1 MNDMAPKYASLV
13 QAVADNNIERAEE
26 ALQSG
31 IHPDEADML
40 DGMPLL
46 HAAAKAGQADMF
58 DLLIEYGARLDRV
71 EEANGFTVLHRITD
85 SQNKRTDGARAG
97 MAFRAIQSGQMDLDA
112 VEPRHQRPALHYA
125 AINGFSKV
133 IEVLYAGGADLHAR
147 DKNGA
152 GGMHYACSYA
162 HPEAVRKLLQLGAP
176 LDIMDSEGRKPKDAL
191 KIATGKQSIKAR
203 QVIAHFEAMPELGW
217 EQPMTKEMLFQNNEH
232 AMAPLEN
239 PKTLHRLE
247 TVFDGLQAN
256 GECITKDD
264 WFGPSTDGE
273 RRWIEVAVESG
284 VLDKVLAQLTHQGE
298 KLEPGDLQCADG
310 KPSYLTE
317 ELIRHFAVGEL
328 FKTDA
333 VRGQSVEGIRQLYHA
348 LPKEAQ
354 DQVGNYQRLL
364 AYQRT
369 AVRQAS
375 MER

>member
-1 MNDMAPKYASLV
+1 MSGMSAEDALV
-13 QAVADNNIERAEE
+13 RSVADNDIERAEE

-31 IHPDEADML
+31 IHPDNAGTV

-46 HAAAKAGQADMF
+46 HAAAKAGQEDMF
-58 DLLIEYGARLDRV
+58 DLLIEYGARLNRV
-71 EEANGFTVLHRITD
+71 EDKNGFTVLHRITD
-85 SQNKRTDGARAG
+85 SQNKRTDAARAG
-97 MAFRAIQSGQMDLDA
+97 MAFRAIQSGQVDLDA
-112 VEPRHQRPALHYA
+112 VETLHQRPALHYA

-133 IEVLYAGGADLHAR
+133 IEVLHTGGADLHTR

-152 GGMHYACSYA
+152 GVMHYACSYA
-162 HPEAVRKLLQLGAP
+162 NPEAIRKLLQLGAP
-176 LDIMDSEGRKPKDAL
+176 LDIVDSEGRKPLDAL
-191 KIATGKQSIKAR
+191 KIATGKQSIEAR
-203 QVIAHFEAMPELGW
+203 KVITHFEALPELDW
-217 EQPMTKEMLFQNNEH
+217 EQPITKEMLFQNNER

-256 GECITKDD
+256 GECITKED
-264 WFGPSTDGE
+264 WFGTSPDGE
-273 RRWIEVAVESG
+273 RRWIEVAVECR
-284 VLDKVLAQLTHQGE
+284 VVDKVLAQLARQGE
-298 KLEPGDLQCADG
+298 RLEPGDLQYPDG

-317 ELIRHFAVGEL
+317 ELMRHFAVGEL

-333 VRGQSVEGIRQLYHA
+333 VRGQSVEDIRQLYHA

-354 DQVGNYQRLL
+354 NQVGNYQQLL

-369 AVRQAS
+369 SARQAG